1 MKKNILN
8 KISLML
14 LLVVAILLIFSIK
27 SYAATSISISTSKAS
42 VSPGESFTVTVSVK
56 GAGPVSAT
64 VSNGSGSKTD
74 FLDNNSFSFTCT
86 AGSSGNVTIYASGTL
101 GDYDTG
107 EDTSRSAS
115 KTVSIVKPSS
125 NTGGSTG
132 GSNSGGSSSGGTTIK
147 KPTTNNTTTT
157 KPAENKEEKKS
168 TDSSLS
174 ALIVE
179 EGTITPEFNKDVKEY
194 AITVPNEITK
204 INITATPTD
213 SKATVSITEYEELQ
227 EGENTITISVTAEDG
242 TTKSDYI
249 IKVTRQRKELA
260 LEKLL
265 IKYTNQN
272 GEVVELP
279 LAPEFISN
287 IYEYSIGTLEY
298 WVKSLDIEALA
309 NIEGATIEIE
319 GADSLHEGENII
331 TITIKNKITIEPQEE
346 GAEPT
351 EQEETK
357 TYTIKFNRDAEP
369 TIIGKLSNW
378 FNGIFGGVST
388 WYTDNQEKVIFGA
401 LMLCIVSLIGLSIYI
416 IVDYKK
422 YQELLIKIGKLNS
435 LNNNEIEATIENKK
449 TENIEAITNNGVT
462 TNNIEEIYKDKNN
475 KTNIEETEEQ
485 KNKNDKP
492 KGGRHF

>member
-8 KISLML
+8 KISLIVL
-14 LLVVAILLIFSIK
+14 LAVAILLILSIK

-42 VSPGESFTVTVSVK
+42 VSPGESFTVTVSAK

-86 AGSSGNVTIYASGTL
+86 AGSSGSVTIYASGTL

-115 KTVSIVKPSS
+115 KTVSIVQPSS
-125 NTGGSTG
+125 NTGGS
-132 GSNSGGSSSGGTTIK
+132 SSGGSSSGGTTTK

-157 KPAENKEEKKS
+157 KPTEKEEKKS

-174 ALIVE
+174 ALTVE
-179 EGTITPEFNKDVKEY
+179 EGTISPEFNKDVKEY

-287 IYEYSIGTLEY
+287 IYEYSIQNLEY
-298 WVKSLDIEALA
+298 WIKNLDIEALA

-346 GAEPT
+346 GT

-369 TIIGKLSNW
+369 TIIGKISNW

-388 WYTDNQEKVIFGA
+388 WYTNNQGKVIFGA
-401 LMLCIVSLIGLSIYI
+401 LMLCIVALIGLSIYI
-416 IVDYKK
+416 IIDYKK
-422 YQELLIKIGKLNS
+422 YQELLTKIGKLNN
-435 LNNNEIEATIENKK
+435 LNNKIEATVENEK
-449 TENIEAITNNGVT
+449 TENIET
-462 TNNIEEIYKDKNN
+462 TNNIEDIYKDRKNE
-475 KTNIEETEEQ
+475 TNIEETEEQ

>member
-1 MKKNILN
+1 MK
-8 KISLML
+8 
-14 LLVVAILLIFSIK
+14 IK
-27 SYAATSISISTSKAS
+27 SKIFMLIILMIGIICISTKVQAAGAS
-42 VSPGESFTVTVSVK
+42 
-56 GAGPVSAT
+56 
-64 VSNGSGSKTD
+64 
-74 FLDNNSFSFTCT
+74 
-86 AGSSGNVTIYASGTL
+86 I
-101 GDYDTG
+101 
-107 EDTSRSAS
+107 SAS
-115 KTVSIVKPSS
+115 KTTATVGDTVTISVNINAAAWNLKVSG
-125 NTGGSTG
+125 TGV
-132 GSNSGGSSSGGTTIK
+132 SGGSIVGYDPEGANTSTTKTYTLNTSSAGTYTIYLKGDVTDGTTDVNSGINTSVTVTVNNK
-147 KPTTNNTTTT
+147 PVTPTTPSNGGSSNGGGTTTT
-157 KPAENKEEKKS
+157 KPSTGGSTTTTKPTEEKKS

-174 ALIVE
+174 ALAVE
-179 EGTITPEFNKDVKEY
+179 EGTISPEFNKDVKEY

-287 IYEYSIGTLEY
+287 TYEYSIGTLEY
-298 WVKSLDIEALA
+298 WVKSLDIEALT

-369 TIIGKLSNW
+369 TIIGKISNW

-388 WYTDNQEKVIFGA
+388 WYTANQEKVIFGA
-401 LMLCIVSLIGLSIYI
+401 LMFCIVSLIGLSIYI
-416 IVDYKK
+416 ILDYKK
-422 YQELLIKIGKLNS
+422 YQELLAKIGKLNS
-435 LNNNEIEATIENKK
+435 INNNEIEATVENEK
-449 TENIEAITNNGVT
+449 TENIET
-462 TNNIEEIYKDKNN
+462 TNNIEDIYKDRKNE
-475 KTNIEETEEQ
+475 TNIEETEEQ